1 MRPIPNL
8 CIPIQNKGEFVSIID
23 DPTIKDIIFSCIISG
38 VKEAIQHKQKEATIL
53 EINSSGMYV
62 SLDKDKWEPALN
74 KTLEYFTS
82 LEDYNT
88 CIEIQE
94 LIKLTNSYGPKRPN
108 TKTPRTNKST
118 NRSSKQSK
126 N

>member
-8 CIPIQNKGEFVSIID
+8 CIPLQDGGGYDSIVD
-23 DPTIKDIIFSCIISG
+23 DPNVKDIIFSCIISG
-38 VKEAIQHKQKEATIL
+38 VKEAVQHKQKEAAIL
-53 EINSSGMYV
+53 ELNSSGMYI

-74 KTLEYFTS
+74 KTIEYFTS
-82 LEDYNT
+82 LEDYDT
-88 CIEIQE
+88 CIEVQE
-94 LIKLTNSYGPKRPN
+94 LLKLINSYGPKRLN
-108 TKTPRTNKST
+108 KKTPRTNKST